1 MAHDAHRL
9 AILARH
15 EDCDV
20 VRRRRSIVIDLAS
33 SPQTHEEQMRKLRQ
47 AVTGE
52 EWELMQCLMSE
63 VNRVGDLFDR
73 LHSLVCET

>member
-1 MAHDAHRL
+1 
-9 AILARH
+9 
-15 EDCDV
+15 
-20 VRRRRSIVIDLAS
+20 
-33 SPQTHEEQMRKLRQ
+33 MRKLRQ

>member
-52 EWELMQCLMSE
+52 ERELMHRLVSE
-63 VNRVGDLFDR
+63 VSRIGGLLDR
-73 LHSLVCET
+73 LRSLVCER

>member
-1 MAHDAHRL
+1 VAHDAHRL

-47 AVTGE
+47 DVTGE
-52 EWELMQCLMSE
+52 ERELMQCLVSE
-63 VNRVGDLFDR
+63 VNRVGNHFDR
-73 LHSLVCET
+73 LHSLVCKR

>member
-1 MAHDAHRL
+1 VAHDAHRL

-52 EWELMQCLMSE
+52 EWELMPCLMSE
-63 VNRVGDLFDR
+63 VNHVGDPFDR
-73 LHSLVCET
+73 LHSLVCER

>member
-1 MAHDAHRL
+1 MLISSLQCRVMKIAVSF
-9 AILARH
+9 
-15 EDCDV
+15 V
-20 VRRRRSIVIDLAS
+20 VGGIVIDLAS